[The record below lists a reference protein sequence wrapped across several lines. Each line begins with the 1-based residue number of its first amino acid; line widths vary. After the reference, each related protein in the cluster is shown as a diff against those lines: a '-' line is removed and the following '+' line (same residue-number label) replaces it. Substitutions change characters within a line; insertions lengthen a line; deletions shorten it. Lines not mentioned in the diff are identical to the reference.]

1 MEEENLPELHR
12 DKIIAMLRQTG
23 KPQLAQMHLLEMA
36 DQLGM
41 LETKGIKDEMFIR
54 DSLDPLLTHLRG
66 GIPHGNI
73 LILGHPRHH
82 GHSFITSLLKEGGK
96 YHVDLET
103 DWEHA
108 FKPMSKDPKDFIV
121 IDSLSQLVSDPLAD
135 IDFGEPAD
143 IQDNPLLKQVENRTK
158 LSKKGR
164 SPYGPQ
170 KGRQRGF

>member
-12 DKIIAMLRQTG
+12 DKIVAMLRQTG
-23 KPQLAQMHLLEMA
+23 KPQLAGMHLLELA
-36 DQLGM
+36 DQLHM
-41 LETKGIKDEMFIR
+41 LGSKGIKDEMSIR
-54 DSLDPLLTHLRG
+54 AGFDPLFSQLQG

-73 LILGHPRHH
+73 LILGQPRHH
-82 GHSFITSLLKEGGK
+82 GHSFIMSLLKEGGK

-103 DWEHA
+103 DWEHV
-108 FKPMSKDPKDFIV
+108 FKPLDKDPKDFIV
-121 IDSLSQLVSDPLAD
+121 IDSLSQLVSDPLAA

-143 IQDNPLLKQVENRTK
+143 VQDSPLLKQVENRTK